1 MTSAFIV
8 GCGVAGAAYA
18 LKGVIHVGGR
28 VAQNE
33 AAMKQAAA
41 LGAGI
46 RGAGGVFKM
55 PSFLSF
61 TKHAGGFDAAINRR
75 EAALILNCRH
85 VLPTPSSFCPR
96 AHGPPTPP
104 PRRESATKDE
114 LKKAHRTIMLLNH
127 PDRGAPEPLALSPLH
142 PANTSTVAPP
152 CHAGGSPFLATKINE
167 AHACQHGHP
176 PLPPPAAPELGPCAS
191 SGRVPGGS
199 GRLGSPRGRGRPTGR
214 PIQPLP
220 RVLERTA
227 SHVADFVAF
236 DHPGVPLRPGPQL
249 DVGLLVGTPAAPA
262 VRTYM

>member
-85 VLPTPSSFCPR
+85 VLPTPSSFCTR

-104 PRRESATKDE
+104 PRRESAMSQLRD
-114 LKKAHRTIMLLNH
+114 AFFVPI
-127 PDRGAPEPLALSPLH
+127 
-142 PANTSTVAPP
+142 
-152 CHAGGSPFLATKINE
+152 
-167 AHACQHGHP
+167 P
-176 PLPPPAAPELGPCAS
+176 PLTPVS
-191 SGRVPGGS
+191 VSWIVRD
-199 GRLGSPRGRGRPTGR
+199 GRPFFLTGK
-214 PIQPLP
+214 
-220 RVLERTA
+220 
-227 SHVADFVAF
+227 
-236 DHPGVPLRPGPQL
+236 LRR
-249 DVGLLVGTPAAPA
+249 AA
-262 VRTYM
+262 Y